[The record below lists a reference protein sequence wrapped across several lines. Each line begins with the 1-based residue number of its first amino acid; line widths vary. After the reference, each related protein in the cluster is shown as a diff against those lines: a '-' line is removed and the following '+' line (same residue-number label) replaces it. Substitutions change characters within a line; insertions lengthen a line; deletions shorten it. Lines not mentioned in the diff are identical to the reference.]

1 MPVLARYP
9 HGGEVK
15 VTAPHPTDTPGYAPP
30 TPQKFER
37 LQECERIQCGQL
49 YIVQCF
55 SAQIEREP
63 NPVHDFK
70 RRLI

>member
-49 YIVQCF
+49 YIWFIIFVIF
-55 SAQIEREP
+55 LLLA
-63 NPVHDFK
+63 V
-70 RRLI
+70 

>member
-49 YIVQCF
+49 YVNFRTSQLCINV
-55 SAQIEREP
+55 E
-63 NPVHDFK
+63 N
-70 RRLI
+70 

>member
-49 YIVQCF
+49 YHLCVNRYGTSLHLLCIT
-55 SAQIEREP
+55 AMAP
-63 NPVHDFK
+63 
-70 RRLI
+70 L

>member
-49 YIVQCF
+49 YNTTVTNYKVCSWILTW
-55 SAQIEREP
+55 
-63 NPVHDFK
+63 HK
-70 RRLI
+70 

>member
-49 YIVQCF
+49 YI
-55 SAQIEREP
+55 
-63 NPVHDFK
+63 HDVITLNGLDESHAFIDDK
-70 RRLI
+70 SK

>member
-49 YIVQCF
+49 YQRDIQ
-55 SAQIEREP
+55 SSLLP
-63 NPVHDFK
+63 
-70 RRLI
+70 

>member
-49 YIVQCF
+49 YI
-55 SAQIEREP
+55 SAIP
-63 NPVHDFK
+63 DHVACLHSNKFYH
-70 RRLI
+70 

>member
-1 MPVLARYP
+1 MPDLYLYIFQFDETLECECMPALARYP
-9 HGGEVK
+9 YGGEVK

-49 YIVQCF
+49 Y
-55 SAQIEREP
+55 SGG
-63 NPVHDFK
+63 
-70 RRLI
+70 